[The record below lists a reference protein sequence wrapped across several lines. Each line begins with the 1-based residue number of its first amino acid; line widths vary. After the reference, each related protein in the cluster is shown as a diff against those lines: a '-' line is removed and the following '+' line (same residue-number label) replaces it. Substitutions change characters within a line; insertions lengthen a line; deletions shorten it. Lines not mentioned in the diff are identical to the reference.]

1 MSCSLLIV
9 VIFEQSYIQ
18 DCTLAIRAWWGGYK
32 TKKKIIIGSIV
43 VGILAVVAFVFI
55 KGNDAVIIEAKT
67 VPAKIAD
74 VTTMVTATGTIEPI
88 NQVDVGTQ
96 VSGVVEK
103 IFVDYNSEVKEGQ
116 LIAELDKTNLKATLT
131 QAQATY
137 DNALNQRN
145 HTKTIY
151 DRQKTLYDSQ
161 VISKSDFDDA
171 SYNYETAKGTVT
183 QRLSDLQKAKT
194 NLSYADIYSPIDGV
208 VLSRAIDEGQT
219 VAASFS
225 TPTLFTIAKDLNE
238 MQVEADVD
246 EADIGQVKE
255 GQRVSFTVDAYLGE
269 EFEGVV
275 TQVRLNPMVTSN
287 VVTYT
292 VVIKADNPDLKLKP
306 GLTATISIYTLE
318 LKDVLTAEAKA
329 INFKP
334 TRPELTA
341 YNQQQNLTV
350 EPAKDRTTNR
360 GNGSV
365 VWVYGSNGEIKA
377 QKVTLGASDGVNV
390 QILSGLS
397 EGEKLVYSLEGV
409 NKSEVKTA
417 DKGESP
423 FMPQRGGGRNR

>member
-1 MSCSLLIV
+1 M
-9 VIFEQSYIQ
+9 
-18 DCTLAIRAWWGGYK
+18 K
-32 TKKKIIIGSIV
+32 NKKLIIGSIV
-43 VGILAVVAFVFI
+43 VVILAIIVYSFA
-55 KGNDAVIIEAKT
+55 KNDNAVTIEAKT
-67 VPAKIAD
+67 VIAKKAN

-88 NQVDVGTQ
+88 TQVEVGTQ

-116 LIAELDKTNLKATLT
+116 LLAELDKTNLLATLT
-131 QAQATY
+131 QTQSTY
-137 DNALNQRN
+137 DNAVNQRN
-145 HTKTIY
+145 YTKTIY
-151 DRQKTLYDSQ
+151 DRQKILYDSQ

-171 SYNYETAKGTVT
+171 NYNYETAKGTVT

-225 TPTLFTIAKDLNE
+225 TPTLFTIAKDLKE

-269 EFEGVV
+269 EFDGVV
-275 TQVRLNPMVTSN
+275 TQVRLNPTVTSN

-318 LKDVLTAEAKA
+318 LKDVLTTEAKA

-341 YNQQQNLTV
+341 YNEQQNITV
-350 EPAKDRTTNR
+350 QQTSERPTERSADEVN
-360 GNGSV
+360 GNV

-377 QKVTLGASDGVNV
+377 NKVTLGASDGVNV
-390 QILSGLS
+390 QILDGLS
-397 EGEKLVYSLEGV
+397 EGDKLVYSLEGV
-409 NKSEVKTA
+409 SKTEAKTA
-417 DKGESP
+417 AKSESP
-423 FMPQRGGGRNR
+423 FMPQRPGGKKK